1 MERVVIQI
9 FVFRMMLN
17 LKLWKEMEIN
27 NPIFIFKDNFFISSI
42 FPYNGYKGLFTIPHP
57 MDAGCNSVK

>member
-1 MERVVIQI
+1 MEVMERVVIQI

-27 NPIFIFKDNFFISSI
+27 NPIFIFKDSSFILAIYSI
-42 FPYNGYKGLFTIPHP
+42 
-57 MDAGCNSVK
+57 